1 MTNKRKKQPQKSPA
15 DISVGNIK
23 GIGNVI
29 GHESSSHVQIQIDSV
44 PKSSQKM
51 RAPWQWVRLV
61 TFLIAV
67 AGLLGMVTIFM
78 RLLQSVETWALVQ
91 LVLATIVAA
100 LGISGTIKPQAVV
113 ELLAKLV
120 GKE

>member
-1 MTNKRKKQPQKSPA
+1 
-15 DISVGNIK
+15 
-23 GIGNVI
+23 
-29 GHESSSHVQIQIDSV
+29 
-44 PKSSQKM
+44 M

-113 ELLAKLV
+113 ELLAKLL